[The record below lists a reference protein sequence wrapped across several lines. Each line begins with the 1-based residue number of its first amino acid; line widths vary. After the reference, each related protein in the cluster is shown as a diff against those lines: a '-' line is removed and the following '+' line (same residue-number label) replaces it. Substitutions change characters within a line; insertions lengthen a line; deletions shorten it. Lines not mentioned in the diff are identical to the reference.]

1 VAFSRDAA
9 QKTYVQHRMREHGA
23 DLYAWIESGAHI
35 YVCGDAAAMAPDV
48 EQALLDTIV
57 RHGGRSD
64 EQAREYLEQL
74 QRERRY
80 QKDVY

>member
-1 VAFSRDAA
+1 
-9 QKTYVQHRMREHGA
+9 
-23 DLYAWIESGAHI
+23 
-35 YVCGDAAAMAPDV
+35 VCGDAAAMAPDV
-48 EQALLDTIV
+48 EQALLETIV

-64 EQAREYLEQL
+64 EQAREYLHQL